1 MGSYESYGSTLPT
14 FVALPTLSEA
24 QVKMKSLL
32 MLQKQ
37 PHSHS
42 QYMGLDPTILA
53 NFDDLH
59 YLPCKESVKQS

>member
-1 MGSYESYGSTLPT
+1 MRSYESYGS
-14 FVALPTLSEA
+14 ALQTLSEA
-24 QVKMKSLL
+24 QVKIKSLL

-42 QYMGLDPTILA
+42 QYIGLDPTILA

-59 YLPCKESVKQS
+59 YSLYKESVKQS